1 MLEKPV
7 AVPVAQ
13 IAEKHKEKKVYL
25 FFLFYSRFL
34 ADV

>member
-25 FFLFYSRFL
+25 FFFYFTV
-34 ADV
+34 AF